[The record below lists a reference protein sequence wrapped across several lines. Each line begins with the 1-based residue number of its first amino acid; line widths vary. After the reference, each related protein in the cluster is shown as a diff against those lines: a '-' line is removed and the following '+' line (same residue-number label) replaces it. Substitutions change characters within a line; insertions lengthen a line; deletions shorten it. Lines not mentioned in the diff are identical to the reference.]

1 MEWKYKVI
9 FLMLLLCLLKYEN
22 LSAQYCLSIRYDDN
36 GNRMEKLVTRN
47 AKDDENIDE
56 NDIMNLEVSEDS
68 FDDNVLVYPNPNK
81 GLINIQ
87 LYRENEQDVII
98 YELYNNLG
106 VLIKTEQFT
115 NSIRVDISDN
125 AAGIYLLKIIT
136 DEMMLN
142 KIVVKF

>member
-47 AKDDENIDE
+47 AKDDENLDE
-56 NDIMNLEVSEDS
+56 NDIMNLEVLEDS

-142 KIVVKF
+142 KIVVKL

>member
-22 LSAQYCLSIRYDDN
+22 LFAQYCLSIRYDDN

-47 AKDDENIDE
+47 AKDDENLDE

-142 KIVVKF
+142 KIVVKL

>member
-22 LSAQYCLSIRYDDN
+22 LFAQCCLSIRYDDN

-47 AKDDENIDE
+47 AKDDENLDE

-106 VLIKTEQFT
+106 VSIKTEQFT

-142 KIVVKF
+142 KIVVKL

>member
-22 LSAQYCLSIRYDDN
+22 LFAQYCLSIRYDDN

-47 AKDDENIDE
+47 AKDDENLDE
-56 NDIMNLEVSEDS
+56 NDIMNLEVLEDS

-142 KIVVKF
+142 KIVVKL

>member
-47 AKDDENIDE
+47 AKDDENLDE

-136 DEMMLN
+136 DDMMLN
-142 KIVVKF
+142 KIVVKL

>member
-47 AKDDENIDE
+47 AKDDENLDE

-142 KIVVKF
+142 KIVVKL

>member
-22 LSAQYCLSIRYDDN
+22 LFAQYCLSIRY
-36 GNRMEKLVTRN
+36 
-47 AKDDENIDE
+47 
-56 NDIMNLEVSEDS
+56 
-68 FDDNVLVYPNPNK
+68 DDNVLVYPNPNK

-142 KIVVKF
+142 KIVVKL

>member
-22 LSAQYCLSIRYDDN
+22 LSAQHCLSIRYDDN

-47 AKDDENIDE
+47 AKDDENLDE

-142 KIVVKF
+142 KIVVKL

>member
-47 AKDDENIDE
+47 AKDYENLDE

-142 KIVVKF
+142 KIVVKL

>member
-22 LSAQYCLSIRYDDN
+22 LSAQYCLSIRYDGN

-47 AKDDENIDE
+47 AKDDENLDE

-136 DEMMLN
+136 DDMMLN
-142 KIVVKF
+142 KIVVKL

>member
-22 LSAQYCLSIRYDDN
+22 LFAQYCLSIRYDDN

-47 AKDDENIDE
+47 AKDDENLDE

-106 VLIKTEQFT
+106 VLIKTEQLT

-142 KIVVKF
+142 KIVVKL

>member
-142 KIVVKF
+142 KIVVKL